1 MRPYMAARRSAGQP
15 LALAVE
21 VNANLPY
28 MPGEAE
34 IDLSEAD
41 VVLEAEPP
49 HYDLFAPPKEP
60 VSLTDYAMALYA
72 AALVRDGGT
81 LQIGIG
87 SFSDALAHAL
97 ILRHTKNREFRLLLD
112 DLGVPLPPGVQLAP
126 FSHGPLRLH
135 RDAGGRIP
143 GAAASRDPAPPR
155 RVPPMDARPSCTPA
169 SSSATRRSIASCAS
183 CRARRST

>member
-1 MRPYMAARRSAGQP
+1 MAARRGGGQP

-34 IDLSEAD
+34 FDLSDVD

-97 ILRHTKNREFRLLLD
+97 ILRHTKNRDFRLLLD
-112 DLGVPLPPGVQLAP
+112 QLGVPLPPGVQLAP
-126 FSHGPLRLH
+126 FRIGLYGCTEMLVDVFWPC
-135 RDAGGRIP
+135 AGRH
-143 GAAASRDPAPPR
+143 PAPPR
-155 RVPPMDARPSCTPA
+155 E
-169 SSSATRRSIASCAS
+169 RR
-183 CRARRST
+183 RWPRGHPARRFRRQPGVYELRELPRELLDLTL